1 MKIGLKPTETQAS
14 SPYASLLSKC
24 NSQKDTD
31 ASYGDNVPFS
41 LFVVLKNTVNNCFS
55 FPVLLY

>member
-1 MKIGLKPTETQAS
+1 MKIVLKSTETQAS
-14 SPYASLLSKC
+14 SPYTSLLSKC

-31 ASYGDNVPFS
+31 ASYGDYVPFS
-41 LFVVLKNTVNNCFS
+41 LFVVLNTVNNCFS